1 MGVCVRVCV
10 DACVWACFSEQKPI
24 FFFDIFYIFFSDNTY
39 EDDGGPVDGLPGVQL
54 SPRRGST
61 DENTQ
66 HTKAEEHS
74 LLRHTSP

>member
-1 MGVCVRVCV
+1 MCERVLANKNQYFC
-10 DACVWACFSEQKPI
+10 
-24 FFFDIFYIFFSDNTY
+24 FDIFYIFLLTITFSDNTY

-54 SPRRGST
+54 SPRRGSI